1 MDIDLSP
8 RSANSGTVNGKDWPR
23 WDPEGY
29 AGTLKTYLKFVH
41 AGYLGKQIDASDNT
55 MKF

>member
-8 RSANSGTVNGKDWPR
+8 RSANSGTVNSKDWPR

-41 AGYLGKQIDASDNT
+41 AGYLGKQSDASDNT